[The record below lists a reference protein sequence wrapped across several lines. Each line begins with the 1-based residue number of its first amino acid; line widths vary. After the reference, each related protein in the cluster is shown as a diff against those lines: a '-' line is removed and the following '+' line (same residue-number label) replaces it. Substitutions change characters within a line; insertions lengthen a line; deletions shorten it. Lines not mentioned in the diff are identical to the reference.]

1 MAEKENL
8 WELTQAAKWSDSL
21 QEKKMAIKE
30 LSFHGEHAIQY
41 LDEVKNVTTYDE
53 IKVACLEAI
62 KAIKEKKKTTNNY
75 QQSPPLP
82 QQETAGTE
90 FDPTVTKLA
99 DLPP

>member
-1 MAEKENL
+1 LAEKENL

-62 KAIKEKKKTTNNY
+62 KAIKEKKEYDQKLSTITIT
-75 QQSPPLP
+75 
-82 QQETAGTE
+82 TAGNYW
-90 FDPTVTKLA
+90 DRI
-99 DLPP
+99 